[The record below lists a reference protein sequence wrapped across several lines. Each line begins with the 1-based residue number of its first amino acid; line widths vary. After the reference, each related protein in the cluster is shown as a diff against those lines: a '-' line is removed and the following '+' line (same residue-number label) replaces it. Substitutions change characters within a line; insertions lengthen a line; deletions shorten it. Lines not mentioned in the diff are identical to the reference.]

1 MGGGCTCNST
11 IKKYFYSS
19 ADYELNPGNNSNDNS
34 QNNKNKIPEKNI
46 KIIPKEDDIDNIKSN
61 NIQDSD
67 KTKKQNDKNHT
78 SNISNKIIN
87 NSPSINNGN
96 KNNIS
101 NNNLNNNS
109 SLYLC
114 SNHNSNKNISNNN
127 VNHNRHVVSNTVIV
141 NGNNNNNN
149 NSSNINY
156 QNQTQNNLGSKHK
169 AVQKKIEDE
178 KVKKAETN
186 YNYNLGEHNF
196 IFINISQGSSVI
208 KNESEK
214 YESTTPKMGMEKD
227 NFEDMGK
234 ANKRKFSHFYI
245 NQKPIKKISN
255 NNNKLPRADHSLCYM
270 LNYSEEMLKAI
281 NSLRKNPESFI
292 QYIDSMVNN
301 NIQINNDEIFLVS
314 ENVDEKIKLMDDYLL
329 IFEQIKRSLQ
339 DIINSK
345 IVEDL
350 EELKYNE
357 ELEIDIE
364 YAKNLMVNNQSH
376 VEMSSISNS
385 KYLSNTNNVK
395 KKKKNNFN
403 STLDL
408 SDDIIAT
415 LILNKRKEL
424 KQKYPENIFKMNII
438 KDININILIQIS
450 MEIMYDNNNKM
461 LNEII
466 FNPKYKNF
474 AVSWANELN
483 RNFISISCFA

>member
-11 IKKYFYSS
+11 IKKYFYGS
-19 ADYELNPGNNSNDNS
+19 ADCELNPGNNSNDNS

-61 NIQDSD
+61 NMQDSD
-67 KTKKQNDKNHT
+67 KTKKQNDKN
-78 SNISNKIIN
+78 NNKIIN
-87 NSPSINNGN
+87 NSPSINNEN
-96 KNNIS
+96 KKKIS

-127 VNHNRHVVSNTVIV
+127 VNHNHHVVSNTVIV
-141 NGNNNNNN
+141 NGNHNYN

-156 QNQTQNNLGSKHK
+156 QNQTQNNSKHK
-169 AVQKKIEDE
+169 AIQKKVEDE

-196 IFINISQGSSVI
+196 IFINISQGSSAI
-208 KNESEK
+208 KNDSEK
-214 YESTTPKMGMEKD
+214 YESTTPKMGME

-245 NQKPIKKISN
+245 NKINQKPCKKTSN
-255 NNNKLPRADHSLCYM
+255 NNNKLVRADHSLCYM

-301 NIQINNDEIFLVS
+301 NIQIKNDEIYIVS
-314 ENVDEKIKLMDDYLL
+314 QNVDEKIKLMEDYLL

-339 DIINSK
+339 DIINSN

-357 ELEIDIE
+357 ELEIDID
-364 YAKNLMVNNQSH
+364 YAKNLMNNNQSH
-376 VEMSSISNS
+376 VERSEISNS

-395 KKKKNNFN
+395 RKKKIDFN

-415 LILNKRKEL
+415 LILHKRKEL
-424 KQKYPENIFKMNII
+424 KKKYPENIFKMNII
-438 KDININILIQIS
+438 KDVNINILIQMS